1 MQEMPGRI
9 AMLSV
14 HTSPLASLGGK
25 ETGGMNV
32 YVRNVSQE
40 LGARGY
46 YVDIFTRYQC
56 PELPPLLEDALG
68 PRTRIVHIDAG
79 RQAPY
84 HRYSVWQHLPE
95 FLTNLKQFVAERGI
109 SYDLIHSH
117 HWLSSWVGME
127 LKKEWRIPLV
137 HMFHTLG
144 QMKNSVAQREE
155 EGEPP
160 ERIETEG
167 RIADAADRIVAASP
181 VQQDNLVSLYGADP
195 ARIAIIPCGVDT
207 ALFYPRPVY
216 EARIRLELPCQHRMV
231 LFVGRIEP
239 LKGIDTLL
247 RAMALVSE
255 AHPAWRG
262 HLCLV
267 VIGGDADPD
276 RAHSDPEM
284 EYLRRLE
291 AELGLEDLVTFMGA
305 QSQDLLPY
313 YYSAAQVVVIPSH
326 YESFGMVALEAMAC
340 GTPVIASDVGGLS
353 YTVRDGETG
362 YLVRR
367 GDPEALADR
376 IAALLFNR
384 ALAKKLGSSGRAF
397 AQEYRW
403 DLIVHQIDRLYEEVL
418 SSHRGESGQLLRCGA
433 RQGQRGS

>member
-1 MQEMPGRI
+1 
-9 AMLSV
+9 MLSV

-46 YVDIFTRYQC
+46 NVDIFTRSQC

-68 PRTRIVHIDAG
+68 PRIRIVHLTAG
-79 RQAPY
+79 PQTPY
-84 HRYSVWQHLPE
+84 HRYLVWQHLPE
-95 FLTNLKQFVAERGI
+95 FLANLKQFVAEENTT
-109 SYDLIHSH
+109 YDLIHSH
-117 HWLSSWVGME
+117 HWLSAWVGME
-127 LKKEWRIPLV
+127 LKKKWRIPLV

-144 QMKNSVAQREE
+144 QMKNFIAQRE

-160 ERIETEG
+160 ERIETEEG
-167 RIADAADRIVAASP
+167 IVDAADRIVAASP
-181 VQQDNLVSLYGADP
+181 VEQADLVSLYEADP
-195 ARIAIIPCGVDT
+195 AKISIIPCGVDT
-207 ALFYPRPVY
+207 ALFYPHPVY

-276 RAHSDPEM
+276 HAHSDPEM
-284 EYLRRLE
+284 EYLRHLE

-367 GDPEALADR
+367 GDPEALADK

-384 ALAKKLGSSGRAF
+384 VLAKKLGSNGRIF

-403 DLIVHQIDRLYEEVL
+403 ELIAHQIDQLYQEVL
-418 SSHRGESGQLLRCGA
+418 SSSKERSSQLLSYRA
-433 RQGQRGS
+433 RQD